1 MNRAAD
7 VARPRRR
14 AAIVGAARNCAR
26 HLPRVL
32 GNLERIAETYAE
44 TFFVFAVSDSTD
56 DTFSQLET
64 WIANGRNGRVLD
76 LGTLE
81 PTVPMRT
88 ARIAHARNACLDAVR
103 GSIAAEYD
111 HLIVVDLDDV
121 LDGDLAI
128 EAVKQAADWLDAA
141 PERAGVFA
149 NAAPR
154 YYDIWALRHESWCPG
169 DCWHAIWGRSADEGF
184 EAAKFRESLFRQIV
198 LPSTMPPIA
207 VQSAFGGLALYK
219 MPFARRGTY
228 SGIDPQDRSVSEHV
242 AFNTAIREAGGQ
254 LHILPSLIVQAPRQH
269 LYSPDEFSL
278 RWRLRMQLRLL
289 AERVRPPWHALLQ
302 DKR

>member
-1 MNRAAD
+1 MNRAVE
-7 VARPRRR
+7 VARPPRR
-14 AAIVGAARNCAR
+14 AAIVGAARDCGR

-32 GNLERIAETYAE
+32 DNLERIAETYAE
-44 TFFVFAVSDSTD
+44 TFFVFAVSDSSD
-56 DTFSQLET
+56 DTSKQLET

-81 PTVPMRT
+81 PTIPVRT

-103 GSIAAEYD
+103 DSIAMAYD

-128 EAVKQAADWLDAA
+128 DAVRQAADWLDAA

-169 DCWHAIWGRSADEGF
+169 DCWHAIWGRSADQSF

-198 LPSTMPPIA
+198 LPATMPPIA
-207 VQSAFGGLALYK
+207 VQSAFGGLGLYK
-219 MPFARRGTY
+219 MPFARQSAY
-228 SGIDPQDRSVSEHV
+228 AGIDLQDRPVSEHV
-242 AFNTAIREAGGQ
+242 AFNEAIRKAGGR
-254 LHILPSLIVQAPRQH
+254 LHILPSLIVQAPLQH

-278 RWRLRMQLRLL
+278 RWRLRMRLRHL
-289 AERVRPPWHALLQ
+289 AERLKPPWRALAQ
-302 DKR
+302 GER

>member
-14 AAIVGAARNCAR
+14 AAIVGAARDCAR
-26 HLPRVL
+26 HLPRAL
-32 GNLERIAETYAE
+32 DNLERIAETYAE

-56 DTFSQLET
+56 DTFSLLET
-64 WIANGRNGRVLD
+64 WLANGRKGRVLD

-81 PTVPMRT
+81 PTIPVRT
-88 ARIAHARNACLDAVR
+88 ARIAYARNACLDAVR
-103 GSIAAEYD
+103 SSIAAEHD

-128 EAVKQAADWLDAA
+128 DAVRQAADWLDAA
-141 PERAGVFA
+141 PGRAGVFA

-154 YYDIWALRHESWCPG
+154 YYDIWALRHERWCPG
-169 DCWHAIWGRSADEGF
+169 DCWHAIWGRSADQSF

-207 VQSAFGGLALYK
+207 VQSAFGGLGLYK
-219 MPFARRGTY
+219 MLFARLGVY
-228 SGIDPQDRSVSEHV
+228 SGLDPQGRPVSEHV
-242 AFNTAIREAGGQ
+242 AFNAAIRAAGGG

-269 LYSPDEFSL
+269 LYSADEFSL
-278 RWRLRMQLRLL
+278 RWRLRMRLRHL
-289 AERVRPPWHALLQ
+289 AERMRPPWRALVQ

>member
-1 MNRAAD
+1 MNRATD
-7 VARPRRR
+7 VARPRRK
-14 AAIVGAARNCAR
+14 AAIVGAARDCAR
-26 HLPRVL
+26 HLPKVL
-32 GNLERIAETYAE
+32 DNLKRIAETYAE
-44 TFFVFAVSDSTD
+44 TFFVFAVSDSSD
-56 DTFSQLET
+56 DTLTQLET
-64 WIANGRNGRVLD
+64 WIANGRHGRVLD

-81 PTVPMRT
+81 PIVPVRT
-88 ARIAHARNACLDAVR
+88 ARIAYARNACLDAVR
-103 GSIAAEYD
+103 GSIAAAYD

-128 EAVKQAADWLDAA
+128 EAVRQAADWLDAA

-169 DCWHAIWGRSADEGF
+169 DCWHAIWGRPADQSF

-198 LPSTMPPIA
+198 LPSAMPPVA
-207 VQSAFGGLALYK
+207 VQSAFGGLGLYK
-219 MPFARRGTY
+219 MPFARQGAY
-228 SGIDPQDRSVSEHV
+228 AGLDLQDRAVSEHV

-254 LHILPSLIVQAPRQH
+254 LHIFPSLIVQAPRQH
-269 LYSPDEFSL
+269 LYSADEFSL
-278 RWRLRMQLRLL
+278 RWRLRMRLRLL
-289 AERVRPPWHALLQ
+289 AERMRPPWRALLQ

>member
-1 MNRAAD
+1 MNRATD
-7 VARPRRR
+7 VARPRRK
-14 AAIVGAARNCAR
+14 AAIVGAARDCAR
-26 HLPRVL
+26 HLPKVL
-32 GNLERIAETYAE
+32 DNLERIAETYAE
-44 TFFVFAVSDSTD
+44 TFFVFAVSDSID

-81 PTVPMRT
+81 PTVPVRT

-103 GSIAAEYD
+103 GSVAAAYD

-169 DCWHAIWGRSADEGF
+169 DCWHAIWGRPADQSF

-198 LPSTMPPIA
+198 LPSTMPPVA
-207 VQSAFGGLALYK
+207 VQSAFGGLGLYK
-219 MPFARRGTY
+219 MPFARQGAY
-228 SGIDPQDRSVSEHV
+228 AGIDPQDRAVSEHV
-242 AFNTAIREAGGQ
+242 AFNTTISRAGGQ
-254 LHILPSLIVQAPRQH
+254 LHIFPSLIVQAPQQH
-269 LYSPDEFSL
+269 LYSADEFSL
-278 RWRLRMQLRLL
+278 RWRLRMRLRLL
-289 AERVRPPWHALLQ
+289 VERMRPPWRALLQ
-302 DKR
+302 DKQ